1 MTPENGSTEL
11 WLGTHSISSKD
22 CQEGDHGERASGR
35 IKTDMLEERRQVK
48 PPCQPVVKKGSIV
61 VRDLR
66 LWHAG
71 MPNFKKDEI
80 RVMLAMIHFAGW
92 YRNLM
97 EVNVSEDIR
106 PELEAYG
113 KELRIQGN
121 FMPEET
127 LLDTY
132 LEGKYGN
139 AYDFDQRDRLDVEF

>member
-1 MTPENGSTEL
+1 
-11 WLGTHSISSKD
+11 
-22 CQEGDHGERASGR
+22 
-35 IKTDMLEERRQVK
+35 
-48 PPCQPVVKKGSIV
+48 
-61 VRDLR
+61 
-66 LWHAG
+66 
-71 MPNFKKDEI
+71 
-80 RVMLAMIHFAGW
+80 
-92 YRNLM
+92 M

-132 LEGKYGN
+132 LEGKYEN